1 MSSIQFL
8 RIAIII
14 TGTHGLDGRLK
25 VHIITDNPGRF
36 DGSIPVY
43 VNIRGNY
50 KKFNVDE
57 FIPTRNRSGIIRFR
71 ELKERKMAEAISGCE
86 VFIHVEEA
94 EASRKNLDEDTFF
107 YYDIIGC
114 SVFCEGKYFGVVE
127 EIIEA
132 GANDILVIVDENSR
146 EYMVPFVAEMVDTSA
161 IGKSRI
167 DISPV
172 DGLFDI
178 QE

>member
-1 MSSIQFL
+1 LSSIQFL
-8 RIAIII
+8 RIAII

-25 VHIITDNPGRF
+25 VHIITDNTGRL

-50 KKFNVDE
+50 KKYSVGE
-57 FIPTRNRSGIIRFR
+57 FIPTRHRSGIIRFR
-71 ELKERKMAEAISGCE
+71 ELNDRKAAEALNGYE
-86 VFIHVEEA
+86 VFIHVQEA
-94 EASRKNLDEDTFF
+94 EASRNNLDEDTFF

-114 SVFCEGKYFGVVE
+114 SVYFEGEPFGSVV
-127 EIIEA
+127 EIIET
-132 GANDILVIVDENSR
+132 GANDILVIMNDDGK

-172 DGLFDI
+172 EGLFDI